1 MKTEQ
6 MTQAMVDQ
14 MVQEALAVCA
24 EMHFSGDLQQAI
36 ESLRSGQCDVILDF
50 SSSIGGQIAKY
61 LGQIDK
67 TVKAVYEY
75 HIDPGAMRAQEGDLA
90 SAWVVGINLVAWVE
104 RKSAALEALV
114 ATLELVLSQSLQ
126 GLGLIDRDTVH
137 IPLDV
142 KMIDDGNI
150 RERRG
155 YGVIASSEIIRS
167 SRVWPRI
174 EE

>member
-1 MKTEQ
+1 
-6 MTQAMVDQ
+6 
-14 MVQEALAVCA
+14 
-24 EMHFSGDLQQAI
+24 
-36 ESLRSGQCDVILDF
+36 
-50 SSSIGGQIAKY
+50 
-61 LGQIDK
+61 
-67 TVKAVYEY
+67 
-75 HIDPGAMRAQEGDLA
+75 
-90 SAWVVGINLVAWVE
+90 VGINLVAWVE

-114 ATLELVLSQSLQ
+114 ATLESVLPQSLQ
-126 GLGLIDRDTVH
+126 GLGLIDCDTVH

-167 SRVWPRI
+167 SRVWPPI